1 MGEVFFRTLSWRP
14 TESGAARS
22 SDQGNQSHLR
32 PLSDGYSRVCR
43 MATSLLTATVDV
55 VLGTTVLVPGKS
67 VHTIKSIAVHL
78 AGRQNVTRPLLPADG
93 TRDRAQDAGVA
104 VVDQQRLRSSSR
116 ALSSFKTKRPVQLIY
131 SLRSWSLS
139 TRRRKRHLRGS
150 AGELPRFR
158 WQLKDFQFGSG
169 SIPALLL
176 SMRRYHRRLIDEH
189 VRESLESRNGVGR
202 ASECCPLSF
211 PCDVSRLLWFV
222 FFASVAKFM
231 SVPSS
236 VSRISFSQR
245 ALLIGAQCFCA
256 IRPPRQSSHQ
266 EYS

>member
-32 PLSDGYSRVCR
+32 PLSDGYSRVWVR
-43 MATSLLTATVDV
+43 SSLLTATVDV

-104 VVDQQRLRSSSR
+104 VVDQQRLSSSSR

-131 SLRSWSLS
+131 YLRSWSLS
-139 TRRRKRHLRGS
+139 ICRRKRLSLGS

-158 WQLKDFQFGSG
+158 LQFQDFQFGSG
-169 SIPALLL
+169 SIPAL
-176 SMRRYHRRLIDEH
+176 
-189 VRESLESRNGVGR
+189 
-202 ASECCPLSF
+202 
-211 PCDVSRLLWFV
+211 
-222 FFASVAKFM
+222 
-231 SVPSS
+231 
-236 VSRISFSQR
+236 
-245 ALLIGAQCFCA
+245 
-256 IRPPRQSSHQ
+256 
-266 EYS
+266 